1 MILFFPIPQQ
11 HTSENITPGVPGLED
26 LGITPTQVEL
36 AAIRVL
42 RRHRADRYF
51 DLGID
56 EVEAAPTVK

>member
-1 MILFFPIPQQ
+1 M
-11 HTSENITPGVPGLED
+11 PGLED
-26 LGITPTQVEL
+26 LGVKATTVEE

-56 EVEAAPTVK
+56 DIEAAPSVN